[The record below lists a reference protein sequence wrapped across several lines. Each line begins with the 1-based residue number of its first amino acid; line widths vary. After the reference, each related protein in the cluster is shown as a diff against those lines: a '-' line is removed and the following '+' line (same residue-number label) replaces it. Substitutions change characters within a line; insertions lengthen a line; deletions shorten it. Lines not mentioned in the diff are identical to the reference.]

1 MTCPPIKW
9 SRGKMAVVLLISIM
23 LIDQVSKIIVKT
35 NMSLHE
41 CIDIFSWFKIVFIEN
56 NGMAYGMEIG
66 SKLLLSALRVLLI
79 AVLAHYLV
87 IQVKENA
94 KWGYITCLVMILAG
108 AIGNMIDGMFYGLM
122 FSASTTY
129 TVAELVEFGHGYSS
143 FMTGKVVD
151 MLHFPLI
158 DTQLPEWLPIWGGDD
173 YVFFSPVFNFADSCI
188 SVGVVAL
195 LIWFRDEL
203 SDLTLDK
210 ILGRKTDNERDSKDN
225 YKM

>member
-1 MTCPPIKW
+1 
-9 SRGKMAVVLLISIM
+9 MAVVLLISII

-173 YVFFSPVFNFADSCI
+173 YVFFSPVFNIADSSI
-188 SVGVVAL
+188 SVAVAL
-195 LIWFRDEL
+195 LLLFYRKECSEL
-203 SDLTLDK
+203 SLSRIFGIEDRENK
-210 ILGRKTDNERDSKDN
+210 EEKKEQK
-225 YKM
+225 

>member
-1 MTCPPIKW
+1 
-9 SRGKMAVVLLISIM
+9 MAVVLLISII

-129 TVAELVEFGHGYSS
+129 AVAELMEFGHGYSS

-210 ILGRKTDNERDSKDN
+210 ILGRKTDNERESEDN
-225 YKM
+225 NKM

>member
-1 MTCPPIKW
+1 
-9 SRGKMAVVLLISIM
+9 MAVVLLISII

-158 DTQLPEWLPIWGGDD
+158 DTQLPEWLPFWGGDD

-210 ILGRKTDNERDSKDN
+210 ILGRKTDNERDSEDN
-225 YKM
+225 NKM

>member
-9 SRGKMAVVLLISIM
+9 SRGKVAVVLLISII

-210 ILGRKTDNERDSKDN
+210 ILGRKTDNERDSEDN
-225 YKM
+225 NKM

>member
-1 MTCPPIKW
+1 
-9 SRGKMAVVLLISIM
+9 MAVVLLISII

-87 IQVKENA
+87 IRVKENA

-210 ILGRKTDNERDSKDN
+210 ILGRKTDNERDSEDN
-225 YKM
+225 NKM

>member
-1 MTCPPIKW
+1 
-9 SRGKMAVVLLISIM
+9 MAVVLLISII

-94 KWGYITCLVMILAG
+94 TWGYITCLVMILAG

-210 ILGRKTDNERDSKDN
+210 ILGRKTDNERESEDN
-225 YKM
+225 NKM

>member
-1 MTCPPIKW
+1 
-9 SRGKMAVVLLISIM
+9 MAVVLLISII

-35 NMSLHE
+35 SMSLHE

-210 ILGRKTDNERDSKDN
+210 ILGRKTDNERDSEDN
-225 YKM
+225 NKM